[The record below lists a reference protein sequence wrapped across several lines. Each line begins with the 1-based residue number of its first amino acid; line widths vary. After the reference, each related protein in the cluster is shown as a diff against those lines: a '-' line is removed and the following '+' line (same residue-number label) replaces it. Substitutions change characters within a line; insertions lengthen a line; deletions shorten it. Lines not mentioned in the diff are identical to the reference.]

1 MKSALISVAILLAI
15 CSWAVAGE
23 LAIGEPVALPTRD
36 YSVSPAVAYGDGS
49 YLVVWQEGWHGL
61 GGKADI
67 LAARVASGGKVLDA
81 KPIVV
86 SSAEGAQSDPAV
98 AYSKDSKCFVVV
110 WGDFRNGTDYDVYAA
125 RVSADGKVL
134 DGKAIAVAAK
144 AGLNETGPSV
154 GSAGKDFLVSWAS
167 FKMTEVENRKTKEK
181 TQVPTYEVL
190 AARVSGSSGKVLD
203 EKPLALAEGCH
214 SPAVASGGGGYLVV
228 FKNAAKG
235 VDGARVS
242 ADGKKLDE
250 TPIANIT
257 VTGAGCTEYP
267 CVAAVKNGYVAAAS
281 RAPQP
286 DFWGWGGPG
295 AFQVGRV
302 TADGKAPEAAHKVN
316 GWTWGQL
323 CDDTLPN
330 VVDSA
335 RWGKKN
341 GEEPAPKWP
350 KGIPGGFK
358 FAYKHRWPYSFSSVA
373 SDGKDGCVVAWTL
386 GHLIGRVNVH
396 NHDVLVRHFEPEN
409 SWTKGPKV
417 EAAATKSDE
426 TAPCIA
432 KGAGSELLLVYEFVE
447 TGKPPVIAA
456 RVVNLK

>member
-1 MKSALISVAILLAI
+1 MRALLVAVLLSA
-15 CSWAVAGE
+15 CSLTAAGE
-23 LAIGEPVALPTRD
+23 LTVGEPVGLPTKG
-36 YSVSPAVAYGDGS
+36 YSISPAVAYGDGS

-67 LAARVASGGKVLDA
+67 LAARVGSGGKVLDT

-86 SSAEGAQSDPAV
+86 SSTEGTQSDPAV
-98 AYSKDSKCFVVV
+98 AYAKESKCFMVV
-110 WGDFRNGTDYDVYAA
+110 WGDFGNGTDYDVYAA
-125 RVSADGKVL
+125 RVSADGRVL
-134 DGKAIAVAAK
+134 DTKAIAVAAK
-144 AGLNETGPSV
+144 KGLNETGPNV

-167 FKMTEVENRKTKEK
+167 FKMTETIHRKTKVK

-190 AARVSGSSGKVLD
+190 AARVNGSSGKVLD
-203 EKPLALAEGCH
+203 ATPLALAEGCH
-214 SPAVASGGGGYLVV
+214 SPGVASSGSEYLVV
-228 FKNAAKG
+228 FKNAKRG
-235 VDGARVS
+235 VDGVRIS
-242 ADGKKLDE
+242 LDGKRLDE

-302 TADGKAPEAAHKVN
+302 TADGKAPESAHKIN

-335 RWGKKN
+335 RWGKKK
-341 GEEPAPKWP
+341 GEEAAPKWP
-350 KGIPGGFK
+350 KGIPGGFQY
-358 FAYKHRWPYSFSSVA
+358 AYKHRWPYSFSSVA

-396 NHDVLVRHFEPEN
+396 NHNVLVRHFEPEN
-409 SWTKGPKV
+409 NWKKGPKI

-426 TAPCIA
+426 TAPSIA
-432 KGAGSELLLVYEFVE
+432 KGPGSELLLAYEFVE
-447 TGKPPVIAA
+447 TGKPPVVAV
-456 RVVNLK
+456 RVITLR